1 MKKKQNE
8 INGNLK
14 HSGLV
19 LQMIDSQPYFFY
31 SFFFLKN
38 NNYSKQE
45 IYNNLLGHLE
55 DGLLKYKIAKLLV
68 YINEPVEQ

>member
-19 LQMIDSQPYFFY
+19 LQMIDSQPYFFLFL
-31 SFFFLKN
+31 FF
-38 NNYSKQE
+38 SK
-45 IYNNLLGHLE
+45 
-55 DGLLKYKIAKLLV
+55 
-68 YINEPVEQ
+68 EQ